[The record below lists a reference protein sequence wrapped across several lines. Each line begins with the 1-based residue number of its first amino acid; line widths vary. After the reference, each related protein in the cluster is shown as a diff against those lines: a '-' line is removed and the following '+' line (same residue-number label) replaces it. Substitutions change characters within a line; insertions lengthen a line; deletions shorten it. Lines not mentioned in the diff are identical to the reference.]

1 MTGFDIAVVVVV
13 LLSALLGLWRGV
25 IREVFALAAWVAA
38 IVCMFLFGN
47 RVAQMLPML
56 QLSAET
62 AWLRSLAGYALVFI
76 GVFVL
81 LSVIGFV
88 FSKLIKAVGLSFVD
102 RTLGMVFGV
111 LRGVLIVVLLV
122 LVAGAT
128 SLPSFAWWR
137 DSVTAKPLATFAA
150 ILRSKLPDDLAK
162 RFKFQP
168 AAPTVA
174 GTDFKLAAT
183 AARMFPCVA

>member
-1 MTGFDIAVVVVV
+1 MTGFDIAVIVVV

-25 IREVFALAAWVAA
+25 IREVFALAAWIAA
-38 IVCMFLFGN
+38 IVCMFLFGG
-47 RVAQMLPML
+47 RVAQMLPLL

-62 AWLRSLAGYALVFI
+62 AWLRSLAGHALVFV
-76 GVFVL
+76 GVFLL

-88 FSKLIKAVGLSFVD
+88 FSKLVKAVGLSFVD
-102 RTLGMVFGV
+102 RALGMVFGV

-137 DSVTAKPLATFAA
+137 DSISAKPLATFAA

-168 AAPTVA
+168 ATPTVA
-174 GTDFKLAAT
+174 GTDFKIAAA
-183 AARMFPCVA
+183 AARMFPCVV